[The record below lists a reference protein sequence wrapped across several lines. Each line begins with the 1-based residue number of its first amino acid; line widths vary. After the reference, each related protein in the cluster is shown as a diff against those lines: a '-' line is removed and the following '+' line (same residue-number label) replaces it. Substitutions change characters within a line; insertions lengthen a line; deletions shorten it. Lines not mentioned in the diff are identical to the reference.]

1 VKRRTERMH
10 KVFLLAETD
19 AKQHCRAMGQSQRSL
34 DDEIRRLEEL
44 KAYRLS
50 YGLQCRQGQ
59 FNSSQLKDFQSF
71 LKRLDQAVSIQARVV
86 MEGRQKRDAHRSRWM
101 TKQRKV
107 ESLERAVDR
116 LQRQD
121 TDVDERRQQKEA
133 DELSTRRGHFPTR

>member
-1 VKRRTERMH
+1 MH
-10 KVFLLAETD
+10 KVFLLAATD

-34 DDEIRRLEEL
+34 DDEIKRLEEL

-50 YGLQCRQGQ
+50 YGMQCREGQ
-59 FNSSQLKDFQSF
+59 FNSSQLKDYQSF
-71 LKRLDQAVSIQARVV
+71 LKRLDQAVSVQTRVV

-101 TKQRKV
+101 TKQRKA

-121 TDVDERRQQKEA
+121 TDVEERQEQKEA
-133 DELSTRRGHFPTR
+133 DELSSRPDRFPVN